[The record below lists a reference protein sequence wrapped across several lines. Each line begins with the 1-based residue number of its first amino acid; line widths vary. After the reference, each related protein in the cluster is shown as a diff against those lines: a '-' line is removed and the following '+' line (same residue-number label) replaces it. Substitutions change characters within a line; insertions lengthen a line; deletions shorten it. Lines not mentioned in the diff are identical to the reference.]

1 MSIYIVRGPEGTGLL
16 QHAAAPLPEAVM
28 KSLVHRALDSGT
40 SIAVRSC
47 RCEQELLEALCVA
60 DHSPGEVTL
69 LAPGSC
75 VRSVRLQ
82 RLLPQLHNAYVEV
95 HDDDG
100 HALESRLPASNGQ
113 RLGVAQG
120 FRSQSYVLALEMAL
134 EHLGCNEVGNRVH
147 VGT

>member
-1 MSIYIVRGPEGTGLL
+1 MSINIVRGPQGSGAL
-16 QHAAAPLPEAVM
+16 QRAAAPLPEAVM
-28 KSLVHRALDSGT
+28 QSLVQRALDSGT
-40 SIAVRSC
+40 SIAVRDC

-69 LAPGSC
+69 LAPGAC
-75 VRSVRLQ
+75 VGSIRLH
-82 RLLPQLHNAYVEV
+82 RLLPRLHNVYVEV

-100 HALESRLPASNGQ
+100 QAPEARLPSINGH

-120 FRSQSYVLALEMAL
+120 FRAQSYVLALEMAL
-134 EHLGCNEVGNRVH
+134 EHLGCNEAGNRVH

>member
-1 MSIYIVRGPEGTGLL
+1 MSIYIVRGPQGNGPL
-16 QHAAAPLPEAVM
+16 QRAAAPLPEAVL

-40 SIAVRSC
+40 SIAVRNC

-60 DHSPGEVTL
+60 DHSPGEITL
-69 LAPGSC
+69 LAPGAC
-75 VRSVRLQ
+75 VRSARLQ
-82 RLLPQLHNAYVEV
+82 RLLPRLHNTYIEV

-100 HALESRLPASNGQ
+100 QEPRLPAANGH

-120 FRSQSYVLALEMAL
+120 FRAQSYVLALEMAL
-134 EHLGCNEVGNRVH
+134 EHMGCNEVGNRVH

>member
-1 MSIYIVRGPEGTGLL
+1 MSIFIVRGPEGRGLL
-16 QHAAAPLPEAVM
+16 QRAAAPLPTAVT
-28 KSLVHRALDSGT
+28 KSLVHRALDAGT

-47 RCEQELLEALCVA
+47 SCEQELIEALCAA

-69 LAPGSC
+69 LAPGAC
-75 VRSVRLQ
+75 VDSVRLQ
-82 RLLPQLHNAYVEV
+82 RLLPRLRNAYVEV

-100 HALESRLPASNGQ
+100 HAFDACLPAATGH

-120 FRSQSYVLALEMAL
+120 YRAQSYVLALEMAL
-134 EHLGCNEVGNRVH
+134 EHLCCNEVGNRVH